1 MYEHTH
7 KCTAYNALINSCA
20 AVGDVD
26 RAMRVLGQMYDDGLL
41 PDAITYTSLIK
52 TAAAANNADIAEEVS
67 VCAVYTTSTVRQYCF
82 KYLNIVT
89 LNSCCNLFSYNH
101 LYCGREDIMQF
112 AGFRV
117 SMADIASNCYVCNVT
132 LLDASLPAV
141 ASTNSNCD
149 SCDMLVIF

>member
-1 MYEHTH
+1 MYENTH

-67 VCAVYTTSTVRQYCF
+67 VVFSRYDF
-82 KYLNIVT
+82 NILLT
-89 LNSCCNLFSYNH
+89 LVQAFNQRC
-101 LYCGREDIMQF
+101 ITQ
-112 AGFRV
+112 
-117 SMADIASNCYVCNVT
+117 
-132 LLDASLPAV
+132 LLW
-141 ASTNSNCD
+141 
-149 SCDMLVIF
+149 FG